1 MKGTNYNPFVNE
13 HFIGF
18 INQVTPQGVKVH
30 FPSSALLQPF
40 FKYGELYHG
49 GLVGNY
55 VVIEGH
61 QMGFLG
67 KIQGIELPEKERL
80 ELSEKS
86 FETNEM
92 HPIGY
97 IEILLSFSF
106 ENPEEIQRGLN
117 TLPPIGAKVF
127 VCASYFIQSF
137 FKRFGVKKEN
147 TAPCLMKLGVLT
159 QDKTTPVEISLD
171 ALFGRHCAIVGTT
184 GGGKSYTTSKLLE
197 GISNAKAKA
206 IIIDPTGEY
215 SGFDSKDYVESAIS
229 KRIYQ
234 SEQTKSGIPFYKISD
249 FPNLIEYGYSDTG
262 IFISQAKYE
271 ELKSQK
277 LVPNESD
284 LLITSRGT
292 LGLCYIVKDE
302 DCFYF
307 QDGMITWLKNLKST
321 VLSAFLGF
329 MFQSSLFKNQIEKA
343 QNGSTIAYLSIAM
356 IRKFDMIVP
365 PIKLQQHFVSQV
377 EAIEKQKELIRDQ
390 LAETETLMAERMQY
404 YFS

>member
-1 MKGTNYNPFVNE
+1 MKVDKSKWENTLIKDSIKTLKVKDAVQKKDYLLTGKYPIISQE
-13 HFIGF
+13 KDFISGYCNTEDNLNKDLGSIVIF
-18 INQVTPQGVKVH
+18 GDHTRTVKYVDFDFCVGADGVKV
-30 FPSSALLQPF
+30 LQPNNSLSA
-40 FKYGELYHG
+40 KYLY
-49 GLVGNY
+49 
-55 VVIEGH
+55 
-61 QMGFLG
+61 
-67 KIQGIELPEKERL
+67 
-80 ELSEKS
+80 
-86 FETNEM
+86 
-92 HPIGY
+92 
-97 IEILLSFSF
+97 
-106 ENPEEIQRGLN
+106 
-117 TLPPIGAKVF
+117 
-127 VCASYFIQSF
+127 YFIKWSNIPSNGYARH
-137 FKRFGVKKEN
+137 FKFLKEVKIKYP
-147 TAPCLMKLGVLT
+147 T
-159 QDKTTPVEISLD
+159 DISIQQAIATELD
-171 ALFGRHCAIVGTT
+171 ALQEMIDGYKAQIADLDVLAQSIFLDMFGDPVTNPKGWEIMKIGEISEV
-184 GGGKSYTTSKLLE
+184 TS
-197 GISNAKAKA
+197 
-206 IIIDPTGEY
+206 
-215 SGFDSKDYVESAIS
+215 S

>member
-1 MKGTNYNPFVNE
+1 MV
-13 HFIGF
+13 
-18 INQVTPQGVKVH
+18 VH
-30 FPSSALLQPF
+30 PKEENLLDF
-40 FKYGELYHG
+40 A
-49 GLVGNY
+49 
-55 VVIEGH
+55 
-61 QMGFLG
+61 FLG
-67 KIQGIELPEKERL
+67 KAVSAIDYSKVITGAAQPQITRANLQKVQIVIPTLVEQQTIASELDAVQ
-80 ELSEKS
+80 
-86 FETNEM
+86 EM
-92 HPIGY
+92 IDGY
-97 IEILLSFSF
+97 
-106 ENPEEIQRGLN
+106 
-117 TLPPIGAKVF
+117 K
-127 VCASYFIQSF
+127 
-137 FKRFGVKKEN
+137 
-147 TAPCLMKLGVLT
+147 T
-159 QDKTTPVEISLD
+159 QITDLD
-171 ALFGRHCAIVGTT
+171 ALAQSIFLDMFGDPVTNPKGWEIMKIGEISEV
-184 GGGKSYTTSKLLE
+184 TS
-197 GISNAKAKA
+197 
-206 IIIDPTGEY
+206 
-215 SGFDSKDYVESAIS
+215 S

-292 LGLCYIVKDE
+292 LGVCYIVKDE

>member
-1 MKGTNYNPFVNE
+1 MP
-13 HFIGF
+13 
-18 INQVTPQGVKVH
+18 
-30 FPSSALLQPF
+30 
-40 FKYGELYHG
+40 
-49 GLVGNY
+49 
-55 VVIEGH
+55 
-61 QMGFLG
+61 
-67 KIQGIELPEKERL
+67 
-80 ELSEKS
+80 
-86 FETNEM
+86 
-92 HPIGY
+92 Y
-97 IEILLSFSF
+97 I
-106 ENPEEIQRGLN
+106 
-117 TLPPIGAKVF
+117 
-127 VCASYFIQSF
+127 
-137 FKRFGVKKEN
+137 
-147 TAPCLMKLGVLT
+147 KLGHLNSFPIPIYDLDIQLLIT
-159 QDKTTPVEISLD
+159 SELDAMQAMIDGYKAQIADLD
-171 ALFGRHCAIVGTT
+171 ALAQSIFLDMFGDPVTNPKGREIMKIGEISEV
-184 GGGKSYTTSKLLE
+184 TS
-197 GISNAKAKA
+197 
-206 IIIDPTGEY
+206 
-215 SGFDSKDYVESAIS
+215 S

-390 LAETETLMAERMQY
+390 LAETETLMATRQCAPSPFLPFILCNPRY
-404 YFS
+404 LLNKHNAIPGSIDLNTQSRKKSNSPSFRIYKILRIDHRFYNSNIKIYNLTNR

>member
-1 MKGTNYNPFVNE
+1 MV
-13 HFIGF
+13 
-18 INQVTPQGVKVH
+18 VH
-30 FPSSALLQPF
+30 PKEENLLDF
-40 FKYGELYHG
+40 A
-49 GLVGNY
+49 
-55 VVIEGH
+55 
-61 QMGFLG
+61 FLG
-67 KIQGIELPEKERL
+67 KAVSAIDYSKVITGAAQPQITRANLQKVQIVIPTLVEQQTIASELDAVQ
-80 ELSEKS
+80 
-86 FETNEM
+86 EM
-92 HPIGY
+92 IDGY
-97 IEILLSFSF
+97 KAQI
-106 ENPEEIQRGLN
+106 
-117 TLPPIGAKVF
+117 A
-127 VCASYFIQSF
+127 
-137 FKRFGVKKEN
+137 
-147 TAPCLMKLGVLT
+147 
-159 QDKTTPVEISLD
+159 DLD
-171 ALFGRHCAIVGTT
+171 ALAQSIFLDMFGDPVTNPKGWEIMKIGEISEV
-184 GGGKSYTTSKLLE
+184 TS
-197 GISNAKAKA
+197 
-206 IIIDPTGEY
+206 
-215 SGFDSKDYVESAIS
+215 S

-377 EAIEKQKELIRDQ
+377 EAIEKQKELIRQQ
-390 LAETETLMAERMQY
+390 LTDAETLMAERMQY